1 MDPSCEANV
10 DKRKA
15 NLLGPVLGSNQHSS
29 STMLPH
35 PALIPRQ
42 INLDSKELEVYLTR
56 GWNWM

>member
-42 INLDSKELEVYLTR
+42 INLDSKAS
-56 GWNWM
+56 